1 MRPIFR
7 STCYLAALLSGGAVL
22 DGGQVLAEGR
32 TVVVHCHGG
41 RSRTGLVLKAWAMRA
56 NSWSERDAHEWL
68 AQRWHRYEDYQSS
81 FISLLREDWL

>member
-1 MRPIFR
+1 MIDQAGPANADLR
-7 STCYLAALLSGGAVL
+7 AAVADAVDSIDAL
-22 DGGQVLAEGR
+22 LAEGR

-56 NSWSERDAHEWL
+56 NDWTEREAHIWL

-81 FISLLREDWL
+81 FIELLSRDWL